1 MDGVCLL
8 DIPILKLSP
17 RLDRRSYTK
26 RGFAKSDFDISR
38 TQRRPLVE
46 VSMIILKNIKQYKI
60 HTNQRHLWIKK
71 DNRTNNNNW
80 NATVT

>member
-1 MDGVCLL
+1 MDGVYLL

-17 RLDRRSYTK
+17 KLDRRSYTK
-26 RGFAKSDFDISR
+26 RGFAKSAFDISR

-46 VSMIILKNIKQYKI
+46 VSMRILKSIKQYNI